1 VLLDSAAPATEKNSR
16 WLWFN
21 EQEYLTAEQVWL
33 TDDFHAAP
41 SSQAIKMGSNN
52 DKKKKDPKGRT
63 PQDSTRSSSRA
74 RASVQDS
81 TGRQRLTVRRR
92 RVLPAGARRR
102 QWISLRVYT
111 KSPKLRSHSHSHG
124 EGAAAEVRFGPRVQ

>member
-1 VLLDSAAPATEKNSR
+1 MLLDSAAPATEKNSR

-52 DKKKKDPKGRT
+52 DKKK
-63 PQDSTRSSSRA
+63 RSKRKNPTGFNTELVA
-74 RASVQDS
+74 RACKRPGLNG
-81 TGRQRLTVRRR
+81 T
-92 RVLPAGARRR
+92 
-102 QWISLRVYT
+102 
-111 KSPKLRSHSHSHG
+111 
-124 EGAAAEVRFGPRVQ
+124 